1 MEPPIDSV
9 EPDQQESYII
19 DQLKTLPALNK
30 ALVLKN
36 SHVGGHKFA
45 GNCIVS
51 FAFVMDSTK
60 ADRPLTRYTCRK
72 DPVSGMGE

>member
-9 EPDQQESYII
+9 ESDQQEAFIV
-19 DQLKTLPALNK
+19 DQLKTLSALNK
-30 ALVLKN
+30 ALILKN

-51 FAFVMDSTK
+51 FAFTMDSGN
-60 ADRPLTRYTCRK
+60 ADKSSARYTCHK